1 MFFVG
6 VSEFKR
12 AVETSKIFVH
22 YVGLVMAG
30 GVPQHWPK
38 DLRHF
43 VHGLFARCSS
53 QVCLTCS
60 GKVAFSD
67 GLGEGAEESDLLWMV
82 EAVEEWVVGVL
93 DAMEE

>member
-1 MFFVG
+1 
-6 VSEFKR
+6 
-12 AVETSKIFVH
+12 
-22 YVGLVMAG
+22 MAG
-30 GVPQHWPK
+30 VAPIVCPE

-82 EAVEEWVVGVL
+82 EVVEERVVGVL